1 MLDEVL
7 LELNSRMQKAVDGL
21 GRELAAIRTGRANP
35 AVVENIVVDYHGV
48 SVPIKQIAAISTPEV
63 NLIVI
68 QPWER
73 SSLRSVEK
81 AVLKSDISINPLND
95 GSVIRV
101 IIPPLSEERRIELA
115 KIVSKKV
122 EERRVVL
129 RNIRRDFIGKLR
141 DMEKSKE
148 ISQDELKG
156 AAKHIDEISDGFVD
170 RATEIGQ
177 KKEKEIREI

>member
-1 MLDEVL
+1 MVDRIL
-7 LELNSRMQKAVDGL
+7 LELNLKMQKTVDGL
-21 GRELAAIRTGRANP
+21 GRELDAIRTGRANP
-35 AVVENIVVDYHGV
+35 AIVENIMVDYHGV
-48 SVPIKQIAAISTPEV
+48 PVQLHQIAAISTPEA

-81 AVLKSDISINPLND
+81 AVLKSDIGINPVND
-95 GSVIRV
+95 GSVIRMV
-101 IIPPLSEERRIELA
+101 IPPLSEERRIELA
-115 KIVSKKV
+115 KVVSKKV

-129 RNIRRDFIGKLR
+129 RNTRRDFIGKLR

-148 ISQDELKG
+148 ISQDELKS
-156 AAKHIDEISDGFVD
+156 AVKRVDEINDSFVD
-170 RATEIGQ
+170 KATEVGQ